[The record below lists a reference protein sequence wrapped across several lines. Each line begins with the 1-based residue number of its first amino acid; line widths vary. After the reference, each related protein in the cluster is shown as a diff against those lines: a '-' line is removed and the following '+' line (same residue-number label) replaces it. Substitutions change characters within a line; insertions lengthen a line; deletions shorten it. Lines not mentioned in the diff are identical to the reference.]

1 MTLPGEV
8 RIDGIEEGPALGA
21 EVFVDLEST
30 PVEREK
36 ATDTAET
43 GAEHKPDVAQRR
55 EGGDHVGPDCLVAS
69 MAILSCWTL
78 GEWNTEL

>member
-8 RIDGIEEGPALGA
+8 RVDGIEKGPTLGA

-36 ATDTAET
+36 ATYTAET
-43 GAEHKPDVAQRR
+43 GAEHEPDVAQ
-55 EGGDHVGPDCLVAS
+55 
-69 MAILSCWTL
+69 
-78 GEWNTEL
+78 

>member
-8 RIDGIEEGPALGA
+8 RVDGIEEGPTLGA

-30 PVEREK
+30 PVEGEK

-43 GAEHKPDVAQRR
+43 GAEQEPDVAQ
-55 EGGDHVGPDCLVAS
+55 
-69 MAILSCWTL
+69 
-78 GEWNTEL
+78 